1 MDDSLSKSPRSQIE
15 GTRSKF
21 AAMAGVYFFGSLN
34 DNFYRQAAM
43 LLVVGA
49 GLSYLQSWILFL
61 FTLPFIIFASLAGFL
76 ADRFSKRSVII
87 SARLSV
93 IIIFIIGAAGLYFS
107 SWPAIMCAVFIFGL
121 QATILSP
128 ALNGSIPELYP
139 PEHVVTA
146 NGIFCVVNNAAIML
160 GIAGAGFVLDVKGT
174 FSDVPLGQCVV
185 AGLCVLIAVIT
196 FFVSIF
202 VPEFPAASP
211 ASRLTWRVTIE
222 SVVTLLQTRRDS
234 LLANSIFAK
243 AFFWFA
249 GSLQI
254 LIINSLGVS
263 QLGLTKAM
271 TSTMIVVEIV
281 GIGVGSLLSPVLA
294 KGPKWY
300 RVIVPS
306 SLLMAGAL
314 LAVWAVPFLPAFIQ
328 KVSLAGALMI
338 LGIAAGIFSI
348 PVTSFVQIR
357 PAPELKGRMI
367 AASNLAD
374 FVGILLSSAVFY
386 IFNLLSI
393 KPSNCFAIEALM
405 VTAVTAWLWIAL
417 PKETA

>member
-1 MDDSLSKSPRSQIE
+1 MDGPLNRSQQGRPE
-15 GTRSKF
+15 GTRLKF

-34 DNFYRQAAM
+34 DNFYRQSAM
-43 LLVVGA
+43 LLVVAA
-49 GLSYLQSWILFL
+49 GLENLQSWILFL

-87 SARLSV
+87 TARLSV
-93 IIIFIIGAAGLYFS
+93 IIVFIIGAAALYFS
-107 SWPAIMCAVFIFGL
+107 NWPVIMCAVFILGL
-121 QATILSP
+121 QAAILSP

-139 PEHVVTA
+139 PQYVVAA
-146 NGIFCVVNNAAIML
+146 NGIFCVVNNTAIML
-160 GIAGAGFVLDVKGT
+160 GIAGAGFVLDAKA
-174 FSDVPLGQCVV
+174 GQFLV
-185 AGLCVLIAVIT
+185 AGLCVLIAVIA
-196 FFVSIF
+196 FIVSIF
-202 VPEFPAASP
+202 VPKFPAASP
-211 ASRLTWRVTIE
+211 MSRITWRVTIE

-254 LIINSLGVS
+254 LLINSIGVS

-281 GIGVGSLLSPVLA
+281 GIGAGSLLSPVLA

-306 SLLMAGAL
+306 SLLMAASL
-314 LAVWAVPFLPAFIQ
+314 FAVWAVPFLPSSAQQAF
-328 KVSLAGALMI
+328 LAGSLLI

-357 PAPELKGRMI
+357 PAPNLKGRMI

-393 KPSNCFAIEALM
+393 KPTNCFAIEALM
-405 VTAVTAWLWIAL
+405 VVAVAGWLFFAL
-417 PKETA
+417 RKELLND